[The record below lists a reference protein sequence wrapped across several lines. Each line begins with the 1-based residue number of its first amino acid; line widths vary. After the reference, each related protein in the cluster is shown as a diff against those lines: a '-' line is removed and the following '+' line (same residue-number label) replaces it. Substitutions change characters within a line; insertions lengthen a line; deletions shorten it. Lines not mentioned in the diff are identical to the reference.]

1 MQLNVYW
8 IIALVLLI
16 AALVGMGILIRRRKS
31 LYGEI
36 DSELD
41 EELSSAEQKEFPPAD
56 DLLDSPVWGRVDIM
70 VEGRR
75 ISTQRVH
82 LATATIGRDPG
93 RAQIVIPEL
102 IVSKQHCELFEKSGK
117 LWIRDAGST
126 NGLFC
131 DGEQVQEGE
140 ITHGSVYSLGRR
152 GSVKLIFTTDPT
164 QQD

>member
-16 AALVGMGILIRRRKS
+16 AALLGMGILIRRRKS
-31 LYGEI
+31 LYDEI

-41 EELSSAEQKEFPPAD
+41 EESSAEEEVFPPAH
-56 DLLDSPVWGRVDIM
+56 DLFDSSVWGRVDIM

-82 LATATIGRDPG
+82 LTTATIGRDPG
-93 RAQIVIPEL
+93 QAQIVIPEL
-102 IVSKQHCELFEKSGK
+102 IVSKQHCELFEKSGS

-126 NGLFC
+126 NGLFR
-131 DGEQVQEGE
+131 DGEQIQEAE
-140 ITHGSVYSLGRR
+140 VTHGAVFSLGRR
-152 GSVKLIFTTDPT
+152 GSVKLVFTTDPP
-164 QQD
+164 QES